1 VFDFVADERNRY
13 DSKVNRAEKLTS
25 GPIGVGTRVRAETS
39 SMGRP
44 VEMVIEVTGY
54 ERPRRLASS
63 THLSSMDIRSTMQFE
78 PLPTGLRLHTHG
90 SRAQVVL
97 LQILRP

>member
-1 VFDFVADERNRY
+1 MNL
-13 DSKVNRAEKLTS
+13 AEKLTS

-54 ERPRRLASS
+54 EQSHRLASS
-63 THLSSMDIRSTMQFE
+63 THFSSMDIPSTLQFE
-78 PLPTGLRLHTHG
+78 PLPTGMRLQAHG